1 MCSRLKSSTQVIKDT
16 GFTLQVALLHV
27 TLVHPRIDNKDMEFA
42 FTEEQ
47 EAFRDSVK
55 RFTEEKSTSE
65 DVRRL
70 METEEGY
77 DEATWD
83 ILSTELAVTGL
94 IIPEEFGGSGFGA
107 TELGIVMEQFGRS
120 LICVPF
126 FSSSV
131 MAASALILNGSEND
145 KNKWLPAIAA
155 GGAKGTLCV
164 SERSGSWD
172 ESAIQTTASKNGDQ
186 YLLNGEKHFVLDAHV
201 SDFLIVVSRLD
212 NRTALFTLDPKDDRV
227 QIKLE
232 QGMDQTRKICT
243 VTMKGAPAEILGP
256 DKPAALDKIF
266 DRSIVALS
274 HEMIGGAQQLLDS
287 AIEYTKLRVQFGRS
301 ISSFQAIKHRLADL
315 LLEVELAKSA
325 CYHAAYEIDKQQN
338 SSEAASHAKAQAS
351 EAYLNSAIQ
360 CIQLHGGVGFTWEN
374 DTHLWFKRAKSSEVF
389 LGSPHEHRERMLRA
403 SGI

>member
-55 RFTEEKSTSE
+55 RFAEEKSTSE

-77 DEATWD
+77 DESTWD

-201 SDFLIVVSRLD
+201 SDFLIVASRLD
-212 NRTALFTLDPKDDRV
+212 NRTALFTLDPRDERV

-243 VTMKGAPAEILGP
+243 VTMKDAPAQVLGA
-256 DKPAALDKIF
+256 DKPAALEEIF
-266 DRSIVALS
+266 NRSIVALS

>member
-1 MCSRLKSSTQVIKDT
+1 LCSRLKSSTQVIKDT

-55 RFTEEKSTSE
+55 RFAEEKSTSE

-77 DEATWD
+77 DESTWD

-155 GGAKGTLCV
+155 GGEKGTLCV

-201 SDFLIVVSRLD
+201 SDFLIVASRLD

-232 QGMDQTRKICT
+232 QGIDQTRKICT
-243 VTMKGAPAEILGP
+243 VTMKDAPAQVLGA
-256 DKPAALDKIF
+256 DKPAALEEIF
-266 DRSIVALS
+266 NRSIVALS
-274 HEMIGGAQQLLDS
+274 HEMIGGAQKLLDS

>member
-55 RFTEEKSTSE
+55 RFAEEKSTSE

-77 DEATWD
+77 DESTWD

-201 SDFLIVVSRLD
+201 SDFLIVASRLD

-232 QGMDQTRKICT
+232 RGMDQTRKICT
-243 VTMKGAPAEILGP
+243 VTMKDAPAQVLGA
-256 DKPAALDKIF
+256 DKPAALEEIF
-266 DRSIVALS
+266 NRSIVALS

>member
-27 TLVHPRIDNKDMEFA
+27 TLVHLRIDNKDMEFA

-55 RFTEEKSTSE
+55 RFAEEKSTSE

-77 DEATWD
+77 DESTWD

-131 MAASALILNGSEND
+131 MAASALILNGSESD

-201 SDFLIVVSRLD
+201 SDFLIVASRLD

-243 VTMKGAPAEILGP
+243 VTMKDAPAQVLGA
-256 DKPAALDKIF
+256 DKPADLEGIF
-266 DRSIVALS
+266 NRSIVALS
-274 HEMIGGAQQLLDS
+274 HEMIGGAQKLLDS

>member
-1 MCSRLKSSTQVIKDT
+1 
-16 GFTLQVALLHV
+16 
-27 TLVHPRIDNKDMEFA
+27 MEFA

-55 RFTEEKSTSE
+55 RFAEEKSTSE

-77 DEATWD
+77 DESTWD

-201 SDFLIVVSRLD
+201 SDFLIVASRLD

-243 VTMKGAPAEILGP
+243 VTMKGAPAQILGP

-325 CYHAAYEIDKQQN
+325 CYHAAYKIDKQQN

-403 SGI
+403 SEI